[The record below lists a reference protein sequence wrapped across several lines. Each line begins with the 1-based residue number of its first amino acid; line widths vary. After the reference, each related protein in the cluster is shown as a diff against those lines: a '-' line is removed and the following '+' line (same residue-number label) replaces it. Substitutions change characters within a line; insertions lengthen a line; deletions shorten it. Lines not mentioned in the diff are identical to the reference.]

1 MYNSDSPL
9 RAELPSSRQLLR
21 STAFAAVAA
30 LVLLGTVVL
39 PAEYGIDPTGT
50 GRVLG
55 LTDMGLTK
63 MRLAAEAAEA
73 DAPAQPPVAAV
84 KTAAAAPAPVA
95 KAPAAKPAAGGAWR
109 DEMSIVLAPGQGAEV
124 KMRMNEGDKANYA
137 WTVAGGTVNY
147 DAHADG
153 EGRSVSYG
161 KGRGE
166 PADQGELVAAFA
178 GNHGWFWRNRTDA
191 PVTVTLRTAGD
202 YAEMKAP

>member
-1 MYNSDSPL
+1 MYNSDTPL
-9 RAELPSSRQLLR
+9 RAQLPSSRQLLR
-21 STAFAAVAA
+21 STALAAIAA

-84 KTAAAAPAPVA
+84 KTAAAAPAA

-124 KMRMNEGDKANYA
+124 KMRMNEGDKASYA

-166 PADQGELVAAFA
+166 PADQGDLVAAFA
-178 GNHGWFWRNRTDA
+178 GNHGWFWRNRGQA
-191 PVTVTLRTAGD
+191 NVTLTLRTGGV
-202 YAEMKAP
+202 YAAIQRLK